1 MQHRFYFILW
11 TWTFLVRKDFVV
23 EDNFAYD
30 AEGLV
35 TQALHYHSL
44 YVLIASGEDLKCM
57 CKNNDYLCVF

>member
-35 TQALHYHSL
+35 TQALRYHSL
-44 YVLIASGEDLKCM
+44 YVLIASEEDLKCTCAKTM
-57 CKNNDYLCVF
+57 TLCVF